1 MIPTRLVTTLAF
13 IALTGCAA
21 PHAKNPADPFEGFNR
36 GVYQFNETVDKAI
49 AKPVAQGYNK
59 VMPELGKTMVT
70 NFFSNLND
78 VVVTANDVLQFKFI
92 QALSDGMRV
101 LVNSTVGVAGLIDV
115 ASMNLEKHN
124 EDFGQTLGYWGVGSG
139 PYLMLPILGPSSV
152 RDGIGDLGDGQVSP
166 VSNTYPIRTRN
177 QMYLT
182 RGISRRAD
190 LLSAENVMDGAIL
203 DRYSFIR
210 DAYLQRRQSLVCDG
224 KLPHDSY
231 EDESDSL
238 DAPAAPASP
247 AQPVAP
253 EVSKPHSSVQP
264 EIIKN
269 EMPLTS
275 IEQPTVYKYWAASS
289 N

>member
-275 IEQPTVYKYWAASS
+275 IEQPTVYKYWVASS